1 MEAVEYIKQNFELV
15 DNPPKGSAFITPEGK
30 FVDLL
35 SKGFD
40 HLSLLKKLEEVGVPI
55 GGGLDSEQI
64 PGLQDNGWIRCNEGV
79 ENNYAYIEFTTVE
92 PTIPQV
98 RAATKWIDFVLSE
111 RSELSVIYM
120 TEDLFE
126 DETYSNLVSG
136 KNIMNSVY
144 KAYRT
149 GELIPNAALE
159 AMPDQPK
166 LTPEEILAKRKAV
179 YAKARKS
186 ESATES
192 VSKEDLSKIKAFRQ
206 EDGEFSF
213 YRSDVDGEA
222 MDETEKEPFEVI
234 GKKPVVK
241 VFGHSCVIE
250 SNLSRVNHHL
260 KNGAVAI
267 SVSRDVYSP
276 EENRMRTKELRDR
289 LRSSGYGY
297 LVLVGGY
304 HEEAGDVVETSFLV
318 PCIKNRE
325 SFPRFVKRMSEF
337 GKQYEQESILV
348 IQPSEV
354 YYMDPRTGKKTNSFS
369 GVKFDKSDS
378 TYFSMLAKGNH
389 RNRKWNFE
397 GVAIPDTLY
406 GKHRA
411 SLENMLHYI

>member
-1 MEAVEYIKQNFELV
+1 MEAVEYIKQNFELM
-15 DNPPKGSAFITPEGK
+15 DNPPKGSTFITPEGK

-40 HLSLLKKLEEVGVPI
+40 HLSLLKKFEEVGVPI

-79 ENNYAYIEFTTVE
+79 ENNYAYIEFTTVG

-111 RSELSVIYM
+111 RHELSVIYM

-126 DETYSNLVSG
+126 EETYSNLVSG
-136 KNIMNSVY
+136 KKIMNSVY

-166 LTPEEILAKRKAV
+166 LTREEILAKRKAV

-192 VSKEDLSKIKAFRQ
+192 ISKEDLSKIKVFRQ
-206 EDGEFSF
+206 EDGKFSF
-213 YRSDVDGEA
+213 SRSAVDGEA
-222 MDETEKEPFEVI
+222 MYKTEKELFEAI
-234 GKKPVVK
+234 SKKPVVK
-241 VFGHSCVIE
+241 VFGHSCAIE

-260 KNGAVAI
+260 KNGGIAI
-267 SVSRDVYSP
+267 SASRDVYSL
-276 EENRMRTKELRDR
+276 EENSRRTKEMRDR
-289 LRSSGYGY
+289 LRSEGYGY

-304 HEEAGDVVETSFLV
+304 HAEAGDVVETSFLV
-318 PCIKNRE
+318 PYIKSRE
-325 SFPRFVKRMSEF
+325 SFPQFVKQMSEL

-348 IQPSEV
+348 IQPNEV
-354 YYMDPRTGKKTNSFS
+354 YYIDPRTGKKTDSFL
-369 GVKFDKSDS
+369 GVKFDQPDS

-389 RNRKWNFE
+389 RNRKWIFE
-397 GVAIPDTLY
+397 GVAIPDKLY

-411 SLENMLHYI
+411 RLENMLHSI